1 MAPGLRG
8 GPEVTVLDA
17 FAVLAYLKDEPAADA
32 IEPLVT
38 RPSVMSAL
46 NAAEVVDRLVRLAGY
61 SAEDVG
67 SALTV
72 MERGGLRIM
81 PLTDELGLQAGRL
94 RARYYDR
101 KTRAVSMADCVAA
114 ATALSEKLP
123 LATADPAL
131 VAVMR
136 AEGGE
141 VHELPD
147 SRGART

>member
-1 MAPGLRG
+1 
-8 GPEVTVLDA
+8 
-17 FAVLAYLKDEPAADA
+17 
-32 IEPLVT
+32 
-38 RPSVMSAL
+38 
-46 NAAEVVDRLVRLAGY
+46 LVRLAGH
-61 SAEDVG
+61 SPEDVR
-67 SALTV
+67 SALAV

-94 RARYYDR
+94 RARYYDQR
-101 KTRAVSMADCVAA
+101 TRAVSMADCAAA

-147 SRGART
+147 SRGVRP